1 MYTIQADLLLEMT
14 AIQPHEELLA
24 DGKLTIFDKELGRA
38 AFVSHQ
44 WIGQGH
50 PDPEFK
56 QMKVL
61 QDTLRNLF
69 SGASEVSVDL
79 ITEAVYFRSKGIPSK
94 EWRGKRLFL
103 WYDYFSCPQQD
114 KRHLSLQKAI
124 DSIPAY
130 VSRCDFFMA
139 LCPVLGSPDSSE
151 AFSDYTWGDRG
162 WCRVEQLVRDLTVNQ
177 GSWIVVKSA
186 MHQELKVSQLTGSSP
201 GEGRFTVDTDRARV
215 AVVLRTILKKKLLF
229 CLETGDFVHYR
240 FLLNQQSTFLRN
252 LPVEAVQDLIPSD
265 EDIQDLI
272 RENVTGAANGQP
284 KAAPKAAEIL
294 GNFLLQNG
302 FKDAFASDSAGWSPL
317 CYASMKGDA
326 ALISAL
332 LEVKCDPNEKTK
344 KPRSEINM
352 DKHSPVLSI
361 SAKFKN
367 HEAMRLLISAR
378 AEINSNAVHTP
389 LGVAC
394 LANDA
399 AGVRL
404 LCQARADPH
413 LKNPFGDHAL
423 NMAAAAGSID
433 AMEALFQQ
441 TSDFDLTFTLHTAV
455 MLQGGSHQVVRRLI
469 EADADVDQPYRQPS
483 FSLVGIVH
491 KVKGLQFRF
500 GHTTMMR
507 RMAYHSR
514 GATPL
519 MLAILCGNFEA
530 AAMLL
535 VEGARTNIR
544 NDRGKSAVDLA
555 SELLVPDYLLDA
567 LKGHMAKCSSIVTAA
582 SHSQFNKSSVGED
595 SIRSLEDEDSPVI
608 ALPMTL

>member
-378 AEINSNAVHTP
+378 AEINSNA
-389 LGVAC
+389 
-394 LANDA
+394 
-399 AGVRL
+399 
-404 LCQARADPH
+404 RADPH

>member
-1 MYTIQADLLLEMT
+1 M
-14 AIQPHEELLA
+14 
-24 DGKLTIFDKELGRA
+24 
-38 AFVSHQ
+38 
-44 WIGQGH
+44 
-50 PDPEFK
+50 
-56 QMKVL
+56 
-61 QDTLRNLF
+61 
-69 SGASEVSVDL
+69 
-79 ITEAVYFRSKGIPSK
+79 
-94 EWRGKRLFL
+94 
-103 WYDYFSCPQQD
+103 
-114 KRHLSLQKAI
+114 
-124 DSIPAY
+124 
-130 VSRCDFFMA
+130 
-139 LCPVLGSPDSSE
+139 
-151 AFSDYTWGDRG
+151 
-162 WCRVEQLVRDLTVNQ
+162 
-177 GSWIVVKSA
+177 
-186 MHQELKVSQLTGSSP
+186 
-201 GEGRFTVDTDRARV
+201 
-215 AVVLRTILKKKLLF
+215 
-229 CLETGDFVHYR
+229 
-240 FLLNQQSTFLRN
+240 
-252 LPVEAVQDLIPSD
+252 EAVQDLIPSD

-272 RENVTGAANGQP
+272 RENVTGANNGQP

-332 LEVKCDPNEKTK
+332 LGVKCDPNEKTK

-544 NDRGKSAVDLA
+544 NDRGKTAVDLA

>member
-1 MYTIQADLLLEMT
+1 MYTIQSDLLLEMT

-24 DGKLTIFDKELGRA
+24 AGKLTIFDKELGRA

-79 ITEAVYFRSKGIPSK
+79 ITEAVYFRSKGITSE
-94 EWRGKRLFL
+94 EWRGKRLYL
-103 WYDYFSCPQQD
+103 WYDYFSCPQLED

-186 MHQELKVSQLTGSSP
+186 MHQELKVSQLAGSSP

-215 AVVLRTILKKKLLF
+215 AVVLRTILKKKLLL

-252 LPVEAVQDLIPSD
+252 LPVEAVQDLIPPD
-265 EDIQDLI
+265 EDIQDLL
-272 RENVTGAANGQP
+272 REKGPISAPTAA
-284 KAAPKAAEIL
+284 AIL

-302 FKDAFASDSAGWSPL
+302 FKDAFTSDAAGWSPL

-326 ALISAL
+326 AVISAL

-352 DKHSPVLSI
+352 DKHSPVLSV

-378 AEINSNAVHTP
+378 AEINSKAVHTP

-423 NMAAAAGSID
+423 NMAAAAGAID

-441 TSDFDLTFTLHTAV
+441 TKDFDLTFTLHTAV

-469 EADADVDQPYRQPS
+469 EAEADVDQVYRQPS
-483 FSLVGIVH
+483 LSLVGIVH

-500 GHTTMMR
+500 GRTTMMR

-535 VEGARTNIR
+535 VEGARTDIR
-544 NDRGKSAVDLA
+544 NDRGKTAVDLA

-582 SHSQFNKSSVGED
+582 SHSQFNKSSAGED
-595 SIRSLEDEDSPVI
+595 SVRSLEEEDSPAI
-608 ALPMTL
+608 ALPKTL